1 MEQEKVKKK
10 ANDRWQFILLIL
22 VLILFAYYESKN
34 KPTNV
39 YSYSREI
46 KLQSAYINA
55 F

>member
-10 ANDRWQFILLIL
+10 ANDRWQFILLLL

-34 KPTNV
+34 RPTNV
-39 YSYSREI
+39 YSYTKEI
-46 KLQSAYINA
+46 KLQSAYINT